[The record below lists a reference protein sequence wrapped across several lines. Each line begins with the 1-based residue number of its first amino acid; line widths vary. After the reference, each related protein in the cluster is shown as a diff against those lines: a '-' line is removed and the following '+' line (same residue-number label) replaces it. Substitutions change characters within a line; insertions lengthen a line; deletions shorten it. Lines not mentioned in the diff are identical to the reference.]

1 MRLMHTTA
9 LLGLAALALLAFVGA
24 ILAIY
29 FLGTDRSRRTVAFA
43 AALRRHPVSRS
54 VRPPPPPP
62 PSRRLRRPSHPSI
75 H

>member
-1 MRLMHTTA
+1 MRAMHTTA

-43 AALRRHPVSRS
+43 SALRRPRS

-62 PSRRLRRPSHPSI
+62 PSRRLCRPSHPSI